1 VALARALGARLHAL
15 GRRPRFAGLS
25 RLLARAHAAWSRR
38 PPVWRA
44 LALGV
49 LTSLLPCGWLWAFV
63 VSAAGTASPWGGAL
77 VMAAFWLGTV
87 PALLGLGLG
96 LGLLLA
102 PLKKRLPL
110 LTPALLVAL
119 GLVLVV
125 WRAQMPRLVPP
136 AAQAGEPPAPT
147 PPCHHASPAE

>member
-1 VALARALGARLHAL
+1 
-15 GRRPRFAGLS
+15 
-25 RLLARAHAAWSRR
+25 
-38 PPVWRA
+38 
-44 LALGV
+44 
-49 LTSLLPCGWLWAFV
+49 
-63 VSAAGTASPWGGAL
+63 AL

-110 LTPALLVAL
+110 LTPALLVTL
-119 GLVLVV
+119 GLVFVV

-136 AAQAGEPPAPT
+136 AAQAGEPPSAT